1 MKTAS
6 RSTYGATAQIFH
18 WLTAIVVVV
27 AFAYG
32 LGGSEQR
39 VYLPSRDFE
48 RQLHE
53 TLGMAVLLLTALRLA
68 WKLFD
73 QRPAPLE
80 MPRWMERA
88 SGAVQALLY
97 LLLFAVPVSAMVGA
111 WLEGHDVTLLAG
123 IVFTSPLASAHDL
136 GVRISELHTWLG
148 DAILWVAGAHALAA
162 IYHHAILKDGTLV
175 SMVPASLAKRLPG
188 KLR

>member
-1 MKTAS
+1 MKSAS
-6 RSTYGATAQIFH
+6 ETTYSTPAQFFH
-18 WLTAIVVVV
+18 WLTAIVVAV

-53 TLGMAVLLLTALRLA
+53 TLGMAVLLLTALRLV

-73 QRPAPLE
+73 KRPVPLE

-88 SGAVQALLY
+88 SSAVQGLLY

-123 IVFTSPLASAHDL
+123 VVFGSPLARSHDL

-148 DAILWVAGAHALAA
+148 DAILWIAGAHALAA
-162 IYHHAILKDGTLV
+162 IYHHAILKDATLV
-175 SMVPASLAKRLPG
+175 SMLPAGIARRLPG
-188 KLR
+188 KH

>member
-1 MKTAS
+1 MPSAS
-6 RSTYGATAQIFH
+6 RSSYSATAQFFH
-18 WLTAIVVVV
+18 WATAVLVVV
-27 AFAYG
+27 AFVYG

-53 TLGMAVLLLTALRLA
+53 TLGMTVLLLTALRLGS
-68 WKLFD
+68 KLFD
-73 QRPAPLE
+73 ARPAPLA
-80 MPRWMERA
+80 MPRWMEQTSRTA
-88 SGAVQALLY
+88 HGLLY
-97 LLLFAVPVSAMVGA
+97 VLLFAVPITAIVGA

-123 IVFTSPLASAHDL
+123 IRFAPPMASVHDL

-162 IYHHAILKDGTLV
+162 IFHHAILKDATLV
-175 SMVPASLAKRLPG
+175 TMLPAFIARRLPG
-188 KLR
+188 GR

>member
-1 MKTAS
+1 MKSAS
-6 RSTYGATAQIFH
+6 ESTYSAPAQVFH
-18 WLTAIVVVV
+18 WLTAIVVGV

-53 TLGMAVLLLTALRLA
+53 SLGMAVLLLTALRLL

-73 QRPAPLE
+73 QRPVPLK

-88 SGAVQALLY
+88 SGAMQALLY

-123 IVFTSPLASAHDL
+123 IVFTSPLASSHDL

-148 DAILWVAGAHALAA
+148 DAILWIAGAHALAA
-162 IYHHAILKDGTLV
+162 IYHHAILKDATLV
-175 SMVPASLAKRLPG
+175 SMLPASIARRLPG
-188 KLR
+188 KR

>member
-6 RSTYGATAQIFH
+6 RSTYSATAQIFH

-88 SGAVQALLY
+88 SGAVQA
-97 LLLFAVPVSAMVGA
+97 

>member
-1 MKTAS
+1 MKVAPES
-6 RSTYGATAQIFH
+6 RYSATAQFFH

-53 TLGMAVLLLTALRLA
+53 TLGMAVMALTALRLA

-73 QRPAPLE
+73 KRPVAHD
-80 MPRWMERA
+80 MPQWMALA
-88 SGAVQALLY
+88 SGAAQGLLY

-123 IVFTSPLASAHDL
+123 VVFPSPLARSHDL

-148 DAILWVAGAHALAA
+148 DAIVWIAGAHALAA
-162 IYHHAILKDGTLV
+162 IYHHAILKDTTLV
-175 SMVPASLAKRLPG
+175 SMLPAGIARRLPG
-188 KLR
+188 RH